1 MVLLKY
7 CQHIAFGME
16 YLSKKK
22 FIHRD
27 LAARNILVAE
37 DGACK
42 VADFGLSRDLS
53 NEEYYISQG
62 GVVPVKWTAPEV
74 SDGLRARCKTCYV

>member
-1 MVLLKY
+1 MDQDLAPTLLSY
-7 CQHIAFGME
+7 SRHIANGMV
-16 YLSKKK
+16 YLAVKS

-42 VADFGLSRDLS
+42 VRKFVC
-53 NEEYYISQG
+53 
-62 GVVPVKWTAPEV
+62 GV
-74 SDGLRARCKTCYV
+74 R